1 LHPDSVGRWTTRK
14 PIDAAPRV
22 RFKSTRTQRQRATPT
37 AFGTIGR
44 LGPHRLWAA
53 PPVRPSQGPAQPSV
67 GWRGS
72 SRPASIGGRP
82 GRHCRQLDSDTGDAL
97 AHLALDWH
105 AAQAPVVQR
114 KPGEGS
120 TPETRAPCRQPSAA
134 QNPRTAAAWVPL
146 PAGAFPLGLSQV
158 GLGLICTAPGGIAP
172 RPTRARPCLA
182 PLSPPMGLGNQGQD
196 APHPTST
203 WARPA
208 VTQRTSAAR
217 ADSAT
222 DPAAADSRQSDRVST
237 VDSDNGPGPATG
249 SSSRRRQDRPAT
261 SLPKS
266 QIVRP

>member
-1 LHPDSVGRWTTRK
+1 
-14 PIDAAPRV
+14 
-22 RFKSTRTQRQRATPT
+22 
-37 AFGTIGR
+37 
-44 LGPHRLWAA
+44 
-53 PPVRPSQGPAQPSV
+53 VRPSQGPAQPSV
-67 GWRGS
+67 GWTGS
-72 SRPASIGGRP
+72 SRPATIGGGP

-146 PAGAFPLGLSQV
+146 PAGALPLGLSQV

-182 PLSPPMGLGNQGQD
+182 PLSPPTGLDNQGQD

-249 SSSRRRQDRPAT
+249 SSSRRRKDRPTT